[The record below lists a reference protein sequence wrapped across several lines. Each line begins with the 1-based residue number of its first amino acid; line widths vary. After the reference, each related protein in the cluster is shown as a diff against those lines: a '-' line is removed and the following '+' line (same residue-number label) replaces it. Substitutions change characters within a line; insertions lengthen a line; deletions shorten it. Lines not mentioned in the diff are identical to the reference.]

1 MDIQTLE
8 REALNLPAV
17 DRARLAHDLLE
28 SLDALSPSELD
39 TLWLNEINNRLEA
52 FDAGHTQAIPA
63 EEVAVK
69 ARALLK

>member
-8 REALNLPAV
+8 REALSLPAS

-28 SLDALSPSELD
+28 SLDALSPAELESV
-39 TLWLNEINNRLEA
+39 WLNEINNRLEA
-52 FDAGHTQAIPA
+52 FDAGNSQAIPA
-63 EEVAVK
+63 EEVAAR

>member
-8 REALNLPAV
+8 RKALSLPATE
-17 DRARLAHDLLE
+17 RARLAHELLK
-28 SLDALSPSELD
+28 SLDALTPSELD
-39 TLWLNEINNRLEA
+39 ALWLNEINNRLEA
-52 FDAGHTQAIPA
+52 FDAGLNQATSA